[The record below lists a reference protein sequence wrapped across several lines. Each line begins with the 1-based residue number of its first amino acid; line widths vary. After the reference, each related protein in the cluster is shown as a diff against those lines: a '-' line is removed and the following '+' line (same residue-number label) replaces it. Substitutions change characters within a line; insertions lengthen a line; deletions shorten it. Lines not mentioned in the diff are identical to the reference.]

1 MSSRSRSWPTTYQ
14 TPLSG
19 ISAYG
24 LSVRS
29 RDLVARDRPVLEL
42 HRALLRDRA
51 LELREPAGHLG
62 RVVGV
67 EHLDAQRRVARRLGE
82 AGPAEREV
90 LQREPQRLGVRE
102 LALEQIERGLERGE
116 LLVLELEL
124 REEVLLGAQRVQL
137 LAGELVALRL
147 ERHAEREQLR
157 AVGVEA
163 ARERLVRHLRV
174 ALDVR
179 LDVARGDR
187 PALRHQEG
195 HQRELADQLVRIV
208 RHPAV
213 TLHGRPCGSRRGKAV
228 DEHGYAAA
236 LASRCWCDGQ

>member
-1 MSSRSRSWPTTYQ
+1 MSKSVGVRKSRSRRVANLISPRMRETRNVRMSSRSRSWPITYQ

-19 ISAYG
+19 SSAYG

-29 RDLVARDRPVLEL
+29 ETLSREIDQYSNL

-51 LELREPAGHLG
+51 FELREPARHLG

-67 EHLDAQRRVARRLGE
+67 DDLDALRRVARRLGE
-82 AGPAEREV
+82 AGPPEREV

-102 LALEQIERGLERGE
+102 LSLEQIERGLQRRE
-116 LLVLELEL
+116 LVVVELEL
-124 REEVLLGAQRVQL
+124 RQEVLLGAQRVQL

-147 ERHAEREQLR
+147 QRHAEREQLC
-157 AVGVEA
+157 AVGVEP
-163 ARERLVRHLRV
+163 ARERLVRHLRI

-179 LDVARGDR
+179 LDVARRDR
-187 PALRHQEG
+187 TALRHQEG

-208 RHPAV
+208 
-213 TLHGRPCGSRRGKAV
+213 
-228 DEHGYAAA
+228 
-236 LASRCWCDGQ
+236 